1 MKPNYV
7 AKKSAWAALKF
18 WPTLIVVVI
27 AAALIVVPI
36 ILSGAINTYTL
47 IGAAALLVVY
57 FIFFICKLIV
67 LKCNKVEF
75 FDDKVVQKSG
85 VFSRHEKQSVFIG
98 IRQVEIHQRL
108 LQRLFKYGTVTV
120 DVIGHWDIDLTN
132 VKFPKRLRSYLA
144 YHMEQEAGEVT
155 HIISG

>member
-27 AAALIVVPI
+27 AAALAVAPI
-36 ILSGAINTYTL
+36 IITGAINTYTL
-47 IGAAALLVVY
+47 IGAVAVLALY
-57 FIFFICKLIV
+57 FIIVICKIIV
-67 LKCNKVEF
+67 LKCDKVEF
-75 FDDKVVQKSG
+75 YDDKVVQKSG
-85 VFSRHEKQSVFIG
+85 VFARHERQSVFIG
-98 IRQVEIHQRL
+98 IRQVEIHQSFF
-108 LQRLFKYGTVTV
+108 QRILKYGTVTV
-120 DVIGHWDIDLTN
+120 DVIGHWDIDLTKI
-132 VKFPKRLRSYLA
+132 KFPKRLRSYLA